1 MMQKDVKAETADPN
15 ESDTNAEDLN
25 SQENGDNAGDSSQ
38 ASDEADRGV
47 DDKPATE
54 LDTIQQKYVKAAK
67 ESEDWKQR
75 YFRALADYQNLQ
87 RRTAKEVLEA
97 RGRGVED
104 FLKNLLPVIDTL
116 DKAMEQISKS
126 NIDKKIADGL
136 EMFSIQFS
144 DMLAKE
150 GLKEINPIGKPFDP
164 HFHEAMC
171 KRCVEDQ
178 DEEVVL
184 AEYEKGYLFKERV
197 LRTAK
202 VEINKK

>member
-1 MMQKDVKAETADPN
+1 MMQKDVKAEGADPN
-15 ESDTNAEDLN
+15 ESEANAEDLN
-25 SQENGDNAGDSSQ
+25 GVESGEDAGDSEKAGDTAQS
-38 ASDEADRGV
+38 AAEEPGAGNNLA
-47 DDKPATE
+47 KE
-54 LDTIQQKYVKAAK
+54 LDDMKH
-67 ESEDWKQR
+67 R
-75 YFRALADYQNLQ
+75 YYRALADYQNLQ

-144 DMLAKE
+144 DMLSKE

-178 DEEVVL
+178 DDEIVL
-184 AEYEKGYLFKERV
+184 AEFEKGYMFKERV

-202 VEINKK
+202 VEINQK